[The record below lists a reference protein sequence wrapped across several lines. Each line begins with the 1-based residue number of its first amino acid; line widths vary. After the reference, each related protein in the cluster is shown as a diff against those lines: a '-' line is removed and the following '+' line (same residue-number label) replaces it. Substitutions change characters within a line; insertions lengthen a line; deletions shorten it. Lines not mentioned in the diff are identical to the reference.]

1 MLAGHLVSNITS
13 MNCVKAIL
21 MHTVKAYVWSR
32 GTAPLFN
39 QNMRKT
45 VANFT
50 NDDTPLKRYKTL
62 STAQCTVHSTV
73 HWPQQSAL
81 STAQSNCPQH
91 IAISS
96 AHSTVHST
104 VHCPQHSALSTA
116 QCTVHK
122 QEQQPNPLTTPAVL
136 KVQHHSYWNMT
147 SRRSVS
153 ITHFL
158 KFITHNI

>member
-32 GTAPLFN
+32 GTAPLLN

-91 IAISS
+91 S
-96 AHSTVHST
+96 ALTTAKCTIHSTEQLSTAHCNLLSTQHCPQYRALSTAQCTVHST
-104 VHCPQHSALSTA
+104 VHCPQTGTA
-116 QCTVHK
+116 TKPTH
-122 QEQQPNPLTTPAVL
+122 
-136 KVQHHSYWNMT
+136 YT
-147 SRRSVS
+147 SCP
-153 ITHFL
+153 
-158 KFITHNI
+158 